1 MNGGHRYCF
10 TKRDCDC
17 RKPDENGVVTVCIN
31 CPAMHLGLCGH
42 QGAKKGRG
50 KGTGR
55 RRKRGKAKEG
65 KKRKKLET
73 LDSLKDLVDGWENE
87 EEEFQVIILDFSFTV

>member
-1 MNGGHRYCF
+1 M
-10 TKRDCDC
+10 KR
-17 RKPDENGVVTVCIN
+17 
-31 CPAMHLGLCGH
+31 
-42 QGAKKGRG
+42 
-50 KGTGR
+50 
-55 RRKRGKAKEG
+55 EG